1 MGQSVLLWKE
11 TNTGIMAELPS
22 QSRATGRTED
32 MMGEL
37 QRLGGDKDRRPT
49 KLGRQGLKLGSQSL
63 SPENQ
68 TDESGA
74 LGPTQA
80 T

>member
-1 MGQSVLLWKE
+1 
-11 TNTGIMAELPS
+11 MA
-22 QSRATGRTED
+22 
-32 MMGEL
+32 EL

-49 KLGRQGLKLGSQSL
+49 KLGKQGLKLGSQSS
-63 SPENQ
+63 SPESQ

-74 LGPTQA
+74 LGPIQA